1 MEQNVFICMMPK
13 PYSSMKYKK
22 FHGINAQ
29 KLSCVDKKL
38 KIKKKIKKY
47 EKWKPNEKLSINVNT
62 LVRNHIRSFLLVR

>member
-29 KLSCVDKKL
+29 KLSCVDKY
-38 KIKKKIKKY
+38 IYIYIYIFKKSMK
-47 EKWKPNEKLSINVNT
+47 NESQMKSFQSI
-62 LVRNHIRSFLLVR
+62 